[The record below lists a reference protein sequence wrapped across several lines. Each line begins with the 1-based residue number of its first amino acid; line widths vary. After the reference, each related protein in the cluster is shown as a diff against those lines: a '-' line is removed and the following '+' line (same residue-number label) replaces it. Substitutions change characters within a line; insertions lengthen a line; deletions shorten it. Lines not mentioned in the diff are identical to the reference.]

1 MKLYILDTDHVTLLQ
16 RDHSGVIARV
26 GEKPPEQLA
35 VTIITAEEQ
44 LRGRLAQLK
53 GAKSS
58 QARIKAFT
66 ELRKTIHYFSQ
77 IQILDF
83 DVAADTQFASL
94 RQQKIRIGTNDLR
107 IAAIVLATGNIL
119 VTRNRSDFEKVHGL
133 IIEDWSAA

>member
-1 MKLYILDTDHVTLLQ
+1 MRLYILDTDHVTLLQ
-16 RDHSGVIARV
+16 RDHLQVIARV

-58 QARIKAFT
+58 QAIIKAFT
-66 ELRKTIHYFSQ
+66 ELRKAIHYFSH

-83 DVAADTQFASL
+83 DVAADAQFTSL

-119 VTRNRSDFEKVHGL
+119 VTRNRSDFEKVSGL
-133 IIEDWSAA
+133 IIEDWSV